1 MRRERLIGLALLFGT
16 GLAVGGG
23 LLYAAAQRGED
34 GARDRE
40 HCLRGADK
48 ANTVVLVDRTDP
60 FTADQREHVRRVVEG
75 LAETIGRDER
85 LALHVIKGD
94 PQASALPWATPD
106 GGRGFAYCKPHEPRA
121 VNRLIE
127 TERFVRA
134 AFERDF
140 ARPLARVLEALMAGG
155 EAPRSPILE
164 AIEAA
169 AWGPVRVD
177 RLVIV
182 SDLLQHSEISHLG
195 AGLPDVC
202 AVAASPLGARLKARL
217 AGRIVVLHQLRS
229 ARHFGRQTP
238 QHRQWWVRLLHELDV
253 AEVHD
258 GARLVPRGT
267 DTCRTIAATRKAR
280 R

>member
-1 MRRERLIGLALLFGT
+1 MGRERKIGVALLLGT
-16 GLAVGGG
+16 VLTVGGG
-23 LLYAAAQRGED
+23 LLYAAAHRSED

-40 HCLRGADK
+40 HCLRGAEK
-48 ANTVVLVDRTDP
+48 ASTIVLVDRTDP
-60 FTADQREHVRRVVEG
+60 FTPDQREHIRHVVEG
-75 LAETIGRDER
+75 LAETLGRDER
-85 LALHVIKGD
+85 LALHVITAD
-94 PQASALPWATPD
+94 PQASALPWVPAA

-121 VNRLIE
+121 VNKLIE

-134 AFERDF
+134 AYERDF
-140 ARPLARVLEALMAGG
+140 ARPLAGVVEALMAGG

-164 AIEAA
+164 AMEAA

-177 RLVIV
+177 RIVVI

-195 AGLPDVC
+195 GGLPDVC

-217 AGRIVVLHQLRS
+217 TGRTVVLHQLRNTK
-229 ARHFGRQTP
+229 HFARQTP
-238 QHRQWWVRLLHELDV
+238 QHRQWWSRLLYELEV

-258 GARLVPRGT
+258 GARPVARPAQ
-267 DTCRTIAATRKAR
+267 TCSAAAAARKAR